1 MPSSNHDQR
10 WSHCQKIMKLKDII
24 LTSNNNLFRNK
35 TRTIL
40 TTLAVIIGSITLLI
54 AEGVGNGFQQY
65 VQNNLET
72 GSTQIMTLTKK
83 GTKNNKYGDI
93 NKYTEADDLDANQVF
108 RPSDISYLKSNFSSI
123 IKDIFYPQY
132 LSLNYITHDNHDKF
146 TGGLGII
153 YPESNAKLISGKL
166 PDFNQI
172 LISQDYI
179 QPLGFISP
187 DDAVGKMVTVNIWS
201 SQQQFSKDFPLV
213 ISGVTY
219 NSQTSYSLQ
228 VDYQTASFINN
239 IVSPQSVN
247 PQASSR
253 IQIYTEKLSPQQLTE
268 FKNQLSDIG
277 IEAMTYEDENKQIFQ
292 VVNGLKAAMMAVAAI
307 SLAVA
312 TFGIVNTVLMG
323 ILERTQEI
331 GLMKALGGS
340 KKMIFQLFTFEA
352 LCIGFWGYA
361 ISFIL
366 ALILGAIGNQVAAA
380 TILKDIDGFTLFV
393 MTPFSAIKIFLIVM
407 GVSFGASY
415 FPSRKASKLNPID
428 ALRSE

>member
-1 MPSSNHDQR
+1 
-10 WSHCQKIMKLKDII
+10 MKLKDII
-24 LTSNNNLFRNK
+24 LTSNSNLFRNK

-40 TTLAVIIGSITLLI
+40 TTLAVVIGSITLLI
-54 AEGVGNGFQQY
+54 AEGVGNGFEQY
-65 VQNNLET
+65 VQKNIET

-83 GTKNNKYGDI
+83 GAQTYKYGEI
-93 NKYTEADDLDANQVF
+93 IKYTDNDALDTTQVF
-108 RPSDISYLKSNFSSI
+108 RLSDISYLKTNYSSI

-132 LSLNYITHDNHDKF
+132 LSLAYITHNNYEKF
-146 TGGLGII
+146 TGRLGVI
-153 YPESNAKLISGKL
+153 YPESNTKLISGQT
-166 PDFNQI
+166 PSFNQI
-172 LISQDYI
+172 LINENYV
-179 QPLGFISP
+179 QPLGFINA
-187 DDAVGKMVTVNIWS
+187 DDAVGKVVNVSIWS
-201 SQQQFSKDFPLV
+201 NQQQFAKDFPLV
-213 ISGVTY
+213 ISGVAY
-219 NSQTSYSLQ
+219 NSETSYALQ
-228 VDYQTASFINN
+228 VDYQTASYINN
-239 IVSPQSVN
+239 IVSPESVN
-247 PQASSR
+247 PQSSDSVK
-253 IQIYTEKLSPQQLTE
+253 IYTEKLSPQQLTE
-268 FKNQLSDIG
+268 FKQNLSDIG

-366 ALILGAIGNQVAAA
+366 AMALGTIGNQVASA

-393 MTPFSAIKIFLIVM
+393 MTPFSSLKIFLVVIL
-407 GVSFGASY
+407 VSFGASY